1 MQRKIFEISSQFS
14 FALLLPDKTNNKID
28 GLALLKTDDTIVI
41 PPFTSF
47 SLYLI
52 QIPNKIILMVQEKN
66 RIYFLNQNLEK
77 IGHDYPNQN
86 LRFIE
91 FHRFNSTTIKPTL
104 THGIKTYNFTGI
116 EDRNISIGL
125 GNKPILL
132 GKSQLAKMEPQ

>member
-14 FALLLPDKTNNKID
+14 FALLLPDKTNNNID
-28 GLALLKTDDTIVI
+28 GLALLKMDDTIVI

-52 QIPNKIILMVQEKN
+52 QIPNKIILMVQEKD

-86 LRFIE
+86 LHFVE
-91 FHRFNSTTIKPTL
+91 FHRFNSVSVKPSYL
-104 THGIKTYNFTGI
+104 QGLKLYDFTSN

-125 GNKPILL
+125 GNKPVLL
-132 GKSQLAKMEPQ
+132 NKSKLSKMEP